1 MSYGDFTGY
10 APLSTCAFWPV
21 PPTSRPHPIEVRDLP
36 PLLVISTTG
45 DPATPYQSGVNL
57 AKQLNGSLLTFDGTQ
72 HTVALQGNQC
82 VDDIVTRYFV
92 DLTVPP
98 PDARC

>member
-1 MSYGDFTGY
+1 
-10 APLSTCAFWPV
+10 
-21 PPTSRPHPIEVRDLP
+21 
-36 PLLVISTTG
+36 
-45 DPATPYQSGVNL
+45 
-57 AKQLNGSLLTFDGTQ
+57 
-72 HTVALQGNQC
+72 VALQGNQC